1 MNPFNPQLELIN
13 VKSLVQ
19 KNIYIYIFVRRAE
32 NAQNSVLFNFRVQK
46 IGDRRSILTIFR
58 LNSKLIWNDLEI
70 DEAFKSMH
78 QSVIKKI

>member
-19 KNIYIYIFVRRAE
+19 KKYIYIFVRRAE

-70 DEAFKSMH
+70 DVAFKSMH